1 MAENLRAGRAPVNS
15 FGGRLIRALGRPI
28 SHEKVIGQNGYCES
42 CRWAQ
47 DLRGAGVSP
56 AGFHPGRAPQNRRRD
71 AGATKSRRKSRW
83 GARNALRAVYTA
95 DPGKAKGP
103 LLRLNNDIV
112 SPLEAIV
119 VILIH
124 RDAFDPPSATPR
136 RNHQAAAARQ
146 TIRGEFPNNSSGN
159 TNGARI
165 VELAIQKEYARKNP
179 WHWDHSEVNALED
192 FYFLPFPGTKI
203 DPVTQCE
210 G

>member
-1 MAENLRAGRAPVNS
+1 MAENLRAGRAPVNT

-47 DLRGAGVSP
+47 DLRGAG
-56 AGFHPGRAPQNRRRD
+56 
-71 AGATKSRRKSRW
+71 ATKSLRKSHC
-83 GARNALRAVYTA
+83 GARNRLRAVYTA

-124 RDAFDPPSATPR
+124 RDAFDPPSAAPR

-146 TIRGEFPNNSSGN
+146 TIRGEFPHNSSGN
-159 TNGARI
+159 TNGA
-165 VELAIQKEYARKNP
+165 
-179 WHWDHSEVNALED
+179 
-192 FYFLPFPGTKI
+192 
-203 DPVTQCE
+203 
-210 G
+210 

>member
-1 MAENLRAGRAPVNS
+1 MGTGS
-15 FGGRLIRALGRPI
+15 
-28 SHEKVIGQNGYCES
+28 S
-42 CRWAQ
+42 W
-47 DLRGAGVSP
+47 
-56 AGFHPGRAPQNRRRD
+56 RRRD
-71 AGATKSRRKSRW
+71 AGATRSRRKSHY

-124 RDAFDPPSATPR
+124 RDAFDPPSAAPG

-146 TIRGEFPNNSSGN
+146 TIRGEFPHHSSWN
-159 TNGARI
+159 TNRARS
-165 VELAIQKEYARKNP
+165 VQLAIQKKHARKNP
-179 WHWDHSEVNALED
+179 RHRNHSEVNALDD
-192 FYFLPFPGTKI
+192 FDFFPFPGAKVN
-203 DPVTQCE
+203 PVAQ